1 MYLSERKSLMLEQ
14 VENKI
19 KELSEQQKEEY
30 YRKKDADLLE
40 WGLSSKGS
48 GKKAIPLIITD
59 EEYEALID
67 AYSSVGRT
75 SRNIISNLLNVTSI
89 AIAVLGVVVG
99 IVLCLFSDNLGFVY
113 LSVSVIGG
121 ALLAILFRGVGEA
134 VRILQQILDMKNSEN
149 AKRARRRAA
158 KQFPDAQPTAA
169 QRFYSTQTSQQGY
182 TPYRK

>member
-1 MYLSERKSLMLEQ
+1 MLEQ

-40 WGLSSKGS
+40 WGLTSKVS
-48 GKKAIPLIITD
+48 GKKVVPLIITD

-67 AYSSVGRT
+67 AYSATGRT
-75 SRNIISNLLNVTSI
+75 SRNIVSNMLNITSI
-89 AIAVLGVVVG
+89 AVAVLGLVVG
-99 IVLCLFSDNLGFVY
+99 IVLCVFNDDIGFVY
-113 LSVSVIGG
+113 LSVSVIAGV
-121 ALLAILFRGVGEA
+121 LIAILFRGVGEA
-134 VRILQQILDMKNSEN
+134 VKILQQLLDMKNSEN

-158 KQFPDAQPTAA
+158 KQFPDAQPEAA
-169 QRFYSTQTSQQGY
+169 QKFYSSQTSQQGY

>member
-1 MYLSERKSLMLEQ
+1 MLEQ

-40 WGLSSKGS
+40 WGLSSKVN
-48 GKKAIPLIITD
+48 GKKVVPLIITD

-67 AYSSVGRT
+67 ASAAAGGT
-75 SRNIISNLLNVTSI
+75 SRNMVSNMLNITSVV
-89 AIAVLGVVVG
+89 IAVLGLIVG
-99 IVLCLFSDNLGFVY
+99 IVLCIFSEDIGFVY
-113 LSVSVIGG
+113 LCVSVVAG
-121 ALLAILFRGVGEA
+121 ALLALLFRGVGEA
-134 VRILQQILDMKNSEN
+134 VRILQQLLDMKNSEN

-169 QRFYSTQTSQQGY
+169 QRFYSNQTSQQGY
-182 TPYRK
+182 SPYRK